1 MKEFEL
7 RFPVWSSRT
16 LSLCSGL
23 EECWSKKMHLRDHF
37 DEWLSC
43 LQDQGMLE
51 QVALQKSLYASTR
64 HADVHSVLIQ
74 MMKLRPMLSQTR
86 ANASCSEICGH
97 LVLTEASRVRA
108 QGKCFL
114 GGPLD
119 DDVQAHRDAWLH
131 AAGFLPCLSY
141 CPSRK
146 AQLPSKKNFSPH
158 FLKLR
163 VFGHWDGETVAKSKD
178 FEYRATC
185 TRGQSQEIVP
195 HRPRLALS

>member
-1 MKEFEL
+1 
-7 RFPVWSSRT
+7 
-16 LSLCSGL
+16 
-23 EECWSKKMHLRDHF
+23 MHLRDHF

-74 MMKLRPMLSQTR
+74 MMKLRPMLTQTR

-141 CPSRK
+141 CTFSESPASLEK
-146 AQLPSKKNFSPH
+146 KLLPSLPETACFRT
-158 FLKLR
+158 LGWR
-163 VFGHWDGETVAKSKD
+163 DG
-178 FEYRATC
+178 C
-185 TRGQSQEIVP
+185 EIK
-195 HRPRLALS
+195 RL